1 VAGALLVGMPIFGT
15 SLEAT
20 RTAVSLYVTLGQLVF
35 AYPARTLTVF
45 LPSLRELLG
54 LVPLRADELALVIGA
69 VGATWLGAE
78 FVSRA
83 LRPDAPHP
91 APSPAA

>member
-1 VAGALLVGMPIFGT
+1 LEGKARRNVALDLAVILGAGV
-15 SLEAT
+15 
-20 RTAVSLYVTLGQLVF
+20 QL
-35 AYPARTLTVF
+35 LTVF
-45 LPSLRELLG
+45 VPSLRELLG

-78 FVSRA
+78 LVSRA